1 MNEKSRI
8 LFKVAEIR
16 FEKWKGGRGLKFF
29 PPPQRSAKMTP
40 LYVSFKIKN
49 YRGIQLA
56 LIRGAVSEN
65 P

>member
-29 PPPQRSAKMTP
+29 PPPQRSGEMTP
-40 LYVSFKIKN
+40 LYMFHLRLRIIEEYN
-49 YRGIQLA
+49 WL
-56 LIRGAVSEN
+56 
-65 P
+65 